1 MIGHCACPPGQDA
14 IDDGAIAGVERG
26 LVSAYSKNAAG
37 LGQLKNALSRRAQPP
52 VQD

>member
-1 MIGHCACPPGQDA
+1 
-14 IDDGAIAGVERG
+14 VERS
-26 LVSAYSKNAAG
+26 LVSAYSKNTAG